1 MMDTIF
7 APATAQ
13 GKAGVAIIRLSG
25 PQAWAAVAYLS
36 PNLPAPRIA
45 SLRRLMDANG
55 DLLDEALL
63 LLFEEGHS
71 FTGEEMA
78 ELHLHGS
85 HAVVKAVLEI
95 LGGMSGLR
103 MAAPGEFTQRAFHNG
118 RLDLTQVEGLADLIE
133 SETEAQRKQAS
144 RVLSGAIGERAAQW
158 RGGLLRARAVIEALI
173 DFADDELPDGLID
186 RAYDEIRPV
195 LASMQRELAGSAAAE
210 RIRDGFEVAI
220 VGPPNAGKSTL
231 LNAIAGRDAAITSE
245 HAGTTRDILEVRL
258 ELAGHAVTLL
268 DMAGLRE
275 STDAVEKLGVARA
288 KSRAAAADLRVFLL
302 PDAGCTPEVATEEGD
317 IMVRAKGDR
326 VAEDVFKV
334 SGLTGE
340 GVGQLLAAI
349 GDVLGSRVAG
359 AATITHARHAAGL
372 RAATEVLDRILADGD
387 MSGVEPELV
396 AEDLRSV
403 IHTLDSL
410 VGRVDVEEILGEIFG
425 TFCIGK

>member
-1 MMDTIF
+1 MDTIF

-13 GKAGVAIIRLSG
+13 GKAGVAIVRLSG
-25 PQAWAAVAYLS
+25 PEAWAAVARLTPRLPS
-36 PNLPAPRIA
+36 PRVA
-45 SLRRLMDANG
+45 SLRRLSDASG

-63 LLFEEGHS
+63 LLFDEGQS

-95 LGGMSGLR
+95 LGGMPGLR
-103 MAAPGEFTQRAFHNG
+103 IAAPGEFTRRAFHNG

-133 SETEAQRKQAS
+133 AETQAQRKQAS
-144 RVLSGAIGERAAQW
+144 RVLSGAIGARAAEW
-158 RGGLLRARAVIEALI
+158 RGRLLRGRALIEAMI
-173 DFADDELPDGLID
+173 DFADDELPDGLIE
-186 RAYDEIRPV
+186 RAVDEIRPV
-195 LASMQRELAGSAAAE
+195 LASMQQELAGSAAAE

-245 HAGTTRDILEVRL
+245 HAGTTRDVLEVRL

-275 STDAVEKLGVARA
+275 SADAVEKLGVARA
-288 KSRAAAADLRVFLL
+288 KARAAAADLRVFLL
-302 PDAGCTPEVATEEGD
+302 PDAGCMTEVAVEDDD
-317 IMVRAKGDR
+317 IVVRAKGDR

-340 GVGQLLAAI
+340 GVEELLAAI
-349 GDVLGSRVAG
+349 GRVLGSRVAG
-359 AATITHARHAAGL
+359 AATITHARHASGL
-372 RAATEVLDRILADGD
+372 RVATEMLERIVADG
-387 MSGVEPELV
+387 GGAGREPELI